1 MSQVKNILF
10 IMCDQ
15 LRADYLSCYGH
26 KTLATPNIDS
36 LAQRGVRFDRAYCQ
50 SPNCGPSRASFYTG
64 RYVFSHGATWNFIPL
79 PVGEQSMGDHLRTSG
94 MRVWPPTRMI

>member
-26 KTLATPNIDS
+26 KTLATPNIDRI
-36 LAQRGVRFDRAYCQ
+36 AQRGVRFDRAYCQ
-50 SPNCGPSRASFYTG
+50 SPNCGPSRASFYSG
-64 RYVFSHGATWNFIPL
+64 RYVFSHGATWNFLSLI
-79 PVGEQSMGDHLRTSG
+79 H
-94 MRVWPPTRMI
+94 I